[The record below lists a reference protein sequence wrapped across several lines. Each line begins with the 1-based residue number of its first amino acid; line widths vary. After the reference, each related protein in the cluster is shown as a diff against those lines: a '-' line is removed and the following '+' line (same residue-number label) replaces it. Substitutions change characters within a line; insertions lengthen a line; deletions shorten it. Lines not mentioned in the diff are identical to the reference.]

1 MSQNRAVR
9 SLIRPLVW
17 RALAFGAVW
26 ITGLAGFLSGAGV
39 SERVVSGVVES
50 AYYALGLFVLGG
62 LDLGTPVGGPLYG
75 RALLWTAYFAAP
87 LITASALIEAAA
99 RIISPLTLRIRP
111 LSDHVVMG
119 GAGRLTM
126 LYVKKLRQRD
136 RRRTIVV
143 VERTP
148 NHPSL
153 AELRSAYRAL
163 ILNGDITSDETLRRL
178 RLRHAHRVMLLTGD
192 DFANLDSAA
201 KIVKLAPALSDRVV
215 VHVANLGF
223 MRDTAESSVA
233 RVCEIFNGHEFAA
246 MHLVQTHLLQ
256 RFLSTPDRDL
266 VVLAG
271 FGRFGQTVLDQLQ
284 QHAGGRFCSVVIIDE
299 FATRNARFFDQQVG
313 FEGGYGRLVID
324 GDLLDAAIWERVDEE
339 VRRHGGEPVVIMG
352 SGNDGMNLH
361 AALLVRRQYPL
372 AYVIVRSFRASPFTA
387 DIAVESGLQAF
398 SLADLIEAGMPDEWF
413 GHGGGRARRT

>member
-1 MSQNRAVR
+1 MQNRAVR
-9 SLIRPLVW
+9 SLLRPLVW
-17 RALAFGAVW
+17 RALAFGVVW
-26 ITGLAGFLSGAGV
+26 VTGFVGFLAGTGV
-39 SERVVSGVVES
+39 SERVVAGVAES

-62 LDLGTPVGGPLYG
+62 LDLGTPVGGPSYG
-75 RALLWTAYFAAP
+75 RVLLWTAYFAAP

-111 LSDHVVMG
+111 LSDHVVLG

-126 LYVKKLRQRD
+126 LYVKKLRERD

-153 AELRSAYRAL
+153 AELRSSYRAL

-178 RLRHAHRVMLLTGD
+178 RLKRAQRVMLLTGD

-201 KIVKLAPALSDRVV
+201 KIVKLAPGLSDRVV
-215 VHVANLGF
+215 VHVADLGF

-233 RVCEIFNGHEFAA
+233 RACEIFNGHEFAA
-246 MHLVQTHLLQ
+246 IHLVQSHLVQ
-256 RFLSTPDRDL
+256 RFHGTPDRDL
-266 VVLAG
+266 VILAG

-284 QHAGGRFCSVVIIDE
+284 QHAGGRFGSVILIDGV
-299 FATRNARFFDQQVG
+299 ASRNARFFDDQVG
-313 FEGGYGRLVID
+313 FEDGYDRLVID
-324 GDLLDAAIWERVDEE
+324 GDLLDAAIWARVGEAVE
-339 VRRHGGEPVVIMG
+339 AHGGDPVVIMG
-352 SGNDGMNLH
+352 SGNDGTNLH
-361 AALLVRRQYPL
+361 AALLVRRRHPS

-387 DIAVESGLQAF
+387 DIATESGLHAF
-398 SLADLIEAGMPDEWF
+398 SLAELIEDGMPDAWF
-413 GHGGGRARRT
+413 R